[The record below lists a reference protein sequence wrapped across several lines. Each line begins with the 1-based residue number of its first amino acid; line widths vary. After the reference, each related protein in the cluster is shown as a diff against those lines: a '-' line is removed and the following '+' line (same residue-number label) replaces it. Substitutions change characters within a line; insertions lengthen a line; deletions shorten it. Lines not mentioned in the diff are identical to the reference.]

1 MTRPL
6 LPGRNAHDSAQH
18 WGAARLGAVPALG
31 PRDLARLPPDE
42 RNPLR
47 FLTEFPSSAYA
58 NVLRHACWDVL
69 DSGARRI
76 VAVSSPQRQEGASN
90 AALALAAISAS
101 QNRKTV
107 LVDCDLRARTATLAL
122 GQDPARGVWEVSRG
136 DMALEAALI
145 ACAPFGFWLLPAA
158 RAQNAYGDLYSGQAA
173 QQFLAALRQAFD
185 CVVLDLPPVFVTVDA
200 AIMARAADACMLVV
214 RRHRTDA
221 AKARRA
227 FLRLRS
233 RAQIPVALLQ
243 NFAPV
248 ARIGS

>member
-1 MTRPL
+1 MTRL
-6 LPGRNAHDSAQH
+6 LFPGTPARDAATL
-18 WGAARLGAVPALG
+18 WGAVRLGAVPALG
-31 PRDLARLPPDE
+31 PRDFARLPPDE

-90 AALALAAISAS
+90 TALALAAISAS
-101 QNRKTV
+101 QSRKTV

-136 DMALEAALI
+136 DMALDEALI
-145 ACAPFGFWLLPAA
+145 ACAPFGFSLLPAA
-158 RAQNAYGDLYSGQAA
+158 RAQNAYGDLYSGPAA
-173 QQFLAALRQAFD
+173 QQFLAALRQEFE
-185 CVVLDLPPVFVTVDA
+185 CVVLDLPPVFVTVDTP
-200 AIMARAADACMLVV
+200 IMAREADACMLVV
-214 RRHRTDA
+214 RRRRSDA

-233 RAQIPVALLQ
+233 RAQMPMALLH
-243 NFAPV
+243 NFAPM